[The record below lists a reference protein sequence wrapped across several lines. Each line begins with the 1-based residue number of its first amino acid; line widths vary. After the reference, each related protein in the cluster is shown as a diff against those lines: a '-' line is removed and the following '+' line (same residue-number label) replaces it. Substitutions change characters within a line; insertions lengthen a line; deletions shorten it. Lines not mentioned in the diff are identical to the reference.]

1 MNTIVDRLD
10 SLSSSQAPGTR
21 ALDAVVLSETASR
34 IFANAEVTAWVT
46 AAQNGDR
53 QAFENLVARFEASVQ
68 ANAYRR
74 LGNWEEAV
82 DLSQDVFFQA
92 FRRLDQLLVPE
103 AFGGWLKTM
112 TVRMCINRSSRRR
125 KPIAIEQETLEAT
138 CVVECDP
145 LDVVLAS
152 ERCEQ
157 LNEGLQRLSKMDRQT
172 LEAFYMRGQS
182 LIEMA
187 DAFDAPIGTIKRR
200 LHTARKRLA
209 TLVDEL
215 QAV

>member
-1 MNTIVDRLD
+1 MNTTIDRLD
-10 SLSSSQAPGTR
+10 VLSSAQVPATR
-21 ALDAVVLSETASR
+21 VLNAAVLNETVSR
-34 IFANAEVTAWVT
+34 SFANAEVTAWVV

-53 QAFENLVARFEASVQ
+53 QAFENLVARFEGSVQ

-82 DLSQDVFFQA
+82 DLSQDVFLQA

-125 KPIAIEQETLEAT
+125 KPIAIEQELLEAT
-138 CVVECDP
+138 CVVDCDP

-152 ERCEQ
+152 ERCAQ
-157 LNEGLQRLSKMDRQT
+157 LNEGMQRLSMMDRQT

>member
-1 MNTIVDRLD
+1 MNMTIEVLKTAQRVGVLEV
-10 SLSSSQAPGTR
+10 A
-21 ALDAVVLSETASR
+21 ALSETASR
-34 IFANAEVTAWVT
+34 SFANAEVTAWVV

-53 QAFENLVARFEASVQ
+53 QAFENLVARFEGSVQ
-68 ANAYRR
+68 ANACRR

-92 FRRLDQLLVPE
+92 FRRLDQLKVPE

-125 KPIAIEQETLEAT
+125 KPIAIEQEILDAT
-138 CVVECDP
+138 CFVDCDP
-145 LDVVLAS
+145 LEGVLAS
-152 ERCEQ
+152 ERRDQ
-157 LNEGLQRLSKMDRQT
+157 LNDGLQRLSEMDRRT
-172 LEAFYMRGQS
+172 LEAFYLRGES

-187 DAFDAPIGTIKRR
+187 DSFDAPIGTIKRR

-209 TLVDEL
+209 TLVDDM